1 MASKR
6 MRKNGTWEYSFL
18 RKGLLPGR
26 VYLTFDTEAEG
37 DAYAERVEAL
47 LDRGVV
53 PVELTDGHLETF
65 GDLLE
70 RFEKTPCRR
79 VIETCCRRW

>member
-26 VYLTFDTEAEG
+26 VYLTFDTEVEG
-37 DAYAERVEAL
+37 MPTPSAL
-47 LDRGVV
+47 RPSWTAAWCL
-53 PVELTDGHLETF
+53 
-65 GDLLE
+65 
-70 RFEKTPCRR
+70 
-79 VIETCCRRW
+79 WS